1 MPTLEAVAVLALPM
15 VVLVVAVLDQLQRKI
30 LEVAAVALTAQLL
43 ADQA

>member
-15 VVLVVAVLDQLQRKI
+15 VVLVVAVLDQLQRQI
-30 LEVAAVALTAQLL
+30 LEAVAVALTAQLL

>member
-30 LEVAAVALTAQLL
+30 LEAVAVALTAQLL

>member
-15 VVLVVAVLDQLQRKI
+15 VVLVVEELDRLQQQI
-30 LEVAAVALTAQLL
+30 LEVVAVALTAQLL